1 MKEYICIICP
11 RGCHLAVDEE
21 NDYAVTGN
29 GCLRGAAYGR
39 EEAMHPTR
47 VVTSSVR
54 VRSEKHPRCSV
65 KTDIAIAKS
74 DVAKAVLLLN
84 DVELIPPV
92 HRGDVVIASLFG
104 GEANFV
110 ATRDI
115 DE

>member
-1 MKEYICIICP
+1 MKEYVCIICP

-47 VVTSSVR
+47 IVTSSVR
-54 VRSEKHPRCSV
+54 VRSRIHPRCPV
-65 KTDIAIAKS
+65 KTDKAIAKS
-74 DVAKAVLLLN
+74 DIMKAMLLLD
-84 DVELIPPV
+84 DVELSPPV
-92 HRGDVVIASLFG
+92 RRGDVVIASLFG
-104 GEANFV
+104 GEANFI